1 MLGAG
6 TLGWGSLPVP
16 VPQAQWD
23 CVNSKYKQKKRNYKN
38 SGVVI
43 LADLKVSLSPG
54 YRPSP
59 THPRY
64 EVGGAVLLPP
74 ELCGRAS
81 SAVAG
86 HSLESPPL
94 SDGLKGSCAPSA
106 WRWVRKWRG
115 GGDKRLDGGGRWA
128 CRQPEGPR
136 GRD

>member
-54 YRPSP
+54 CRPSP
-59 THPRY
+59 AHPRY
-64 EVGGAVLLPP
+64 EVGGQSCCHL
-74 ELCGRAS
+74 S
-81 SAVAG
+81 SADQQARQWQATPWI
-86 HSLESPPL
+86 SPIVRWTQ
-94 SDGLKGSCAPSA
+94 GLLCPQCMEVG
-106 WRWVRKWRG
+106 WGRQENRWWG
-115 GGDKRLDGGGRWA
+115 EMGMQTA
-128 CRQPEGPR
+128 
-136 GRD
+136 

>member
-64 EVGGAVLLPP
+64 EVGGQSCFHL
-74 ELCGRAS
+74 S
-81 SAVAG
+81 SAEEQARQWQATPWNLPHCQMDSRALV
-86 HSLESPPL
+86 PP
-94 SDGLKGSCAPSA
+94 
-106 WRWVRKWRG
+106 VHG
-115 GGDKRLDGGGRWA
+115 GGLGNGR
-128 CRQPEGPR
+128 EGET
-136 GRD
+136 RD